1 MINIIIIITTT
12 MIIIISMTMIV
23 INKTLL
29 YHGRHVYIFLVI
41 IGLVTFSGTEE
52 GPVVFMFY
60 KRQ

>member
-1 MINIIIIITTT
+1 MIVIIVIISIIIII
-12 MIIIISMTMIV
+12 

-29 YHGRHVYIFLVI
+29 YNGRHVYIFLVI

-60 KRQ
+60 KRQS

>member
-1 MINIIIIITTT
+1 
-12 MIIIISMTMIV
+12 MTIIV

-29 YHGRHVYIFLVI
+29 YHDRHVYIFLVI